1 MNINL
6 SLFALVLKSP
16 DGEWPIKYTYIHVP
30 AGYRGNSNDDDG
42 DGDDDDDEEEE
53 EEEEKE
59 EEEEGG
65 GGGGGDDDNTNFFC
79 QLPVGAFQS

>member
-30 AGYRGNSNDDDG
+30 AAYRGNSNDDDG
-42 DGDDDDDEEEE
+42 DDDDEEE

-65 GGGGGDDDNTNFFC
+65 GGGGDDDNTNFIVNS
-79 QLPVGAFQS
+79 P